1 MPPLDRQLR
10 VWFGGNI
17 GGPIVLYLCNTDLT
31 SHVTGSVAR
40 CCCRA
45 ESMFAPALCLP
56 LRLRLAGAFQ
66 FSHFLNFDHSYTA
79 LLVLSL
85 SLCAWLYYSIYSSD
99 PGSPTDIGSS
109 QPQSPPCEHCGVTS
123 PTIRV
128 RHDFTTG
135 AKFNT
140 VQMPNHSL
148 CSLHCLACCHLT
160 MHFNASADA
169 L

>member
-1 MPPLDRQLR
+1 MPLSDRQLR

-40 CCCRA
+40 CRCSA
-45 ESMFAPALCLP
+45 ETTFALALCSP
-56 LRLRLAGAFQ
+56 VRLCFAGAFH

-79 LLVLSL
+79 LLIFSVI
-85 SLCAWLYYSIYSSD
+85 LCAWLYYSIYRSD
-99 PGSPTDIGSS
+99 PGSPTEISSS
-109 QPQSPPCEHCGVTS
+109 QPQGPPCEHCGVTS

-140 VQMPNHSL
+140 VKMPTTACATFTAWLAAEHPSHSAFQ
-148 CSLHCLACCHLT
+148 C
-160 MHFNASADA
+160 
-169 L
+169 